1 MQNSKKMGYFCS
13 ALVSY
18 FSHNMESLEEF
29 YRYKFDGF
37 SGQFHKAIGQFNV
50 FRIEDRVRRERSSLE
65 HVRRNFYK
73 VMLYKG
79 ENVFHY
85 GDESIKVSGKTLLFF
100 HPQIPYSYHKV
111 EEGTT
116 GFFCVFKDE
125 FYQENFR
132 LKLVDLPLFAPGV
145 PPVYSLNEE
154 QAIEVESIF
163 RRMYQE
169 IDTSYIYKYELI
181 RSYLNQL
188 LFMAMKLNPD
198 HTHLQHADAGTR
210 ITARF
215 IEMLER
221 QFLIEFSTER
231 LLLRT
236 PKDFAGKLAVHINYL
251 NRIIKKTT
259 GKTTSEH
266 IFSRITSEAKILLKH
281 TQWNISEIG
290 YALGFDDQA
299 HFNKFFKAQVGMN
312 PTSYRTGI

>member
-1 MQNSKKMGYFCS
+1 MG
-13 ALVSY
+13 LY

-29 YRYKFDGF
+29 YQYKFGAF
-37 SGQFHKAIGQFNV
+37 SGQLNKTIGQFNV
-50 FRIEDRVRRERSSLE
+50 FRIEDRARRETPSLV

-73 VMLYKG
+73 VMLYIG

-85 GDESIKVSGKTLLFF
+85 GDESVKVSGKTLLFF
-100 HPQIPYSYHKV
+100 HPQIPYSYHTV
-111 EEGTT
+111 EQGTT

-132 LKLVDLPLFAPGV
+132 LNLGDLPLFAPGV

-215 IEMLER
+215 TEMLER

-266 IFSRITSEAKILLKH
+266 IYSRIASEAKILLRH

-299 HFNKFFKAQVGMN
+299 HFNKFFKAQAGMN

>member
-1 MQNSKKMGYFCS
+1 
-13 ALVSY
+13 
-18 FSHNMESLEEF
+18 METLEEF
-29 YRYKFDGF
+29 YQHKFDGF
-37 SGQFHKAIGQFNV
+37 SSPDRRAIGQFNV
-50 FRIEDRVRRERSSLE
+50 FRIEDRVRREAPSL

-73 VMLYKG
+73 VMLYAG

-85 GDESIKVSGKTLLFF
+85 GDQHITVKGKTLLFF
-100 HPQIPYSYHKV
+100 HPQIPYSYNLV
-111 EEGTT
+111 EEGTK

-132 LKLVDLPLFAPGV
+132 LNLGDLPLFAPGV
-145 PPVYSLNEE
+145 PPVYSLDDE
-154 QAIEVESIF
+154 QYKEVESIF
-163 RRMYQE
+163 QRMYGE

-188 LFMAMKLNPD
+188 LFLAMKLGPD
-198 HTHLQHADAGTR
+198 NSHLQYADAGRR

-221 QFLIEFSTER
+221 QFLIEFSSER

-236 PKDFAGKLAVHINYL
+236 AKDFADKLAVHVNYL
-251 NRIIKKTT
+251 NRIVKKTT

-266 IFSRITSEAKILLKH
+266 IYSRIASEAKILLKH

-290 YALGFDDQA
+290 YALGFDEQA

-312 PTSYRTGI
+312 PTSYRTV

>member
-1 MQNSKKMGYFCS
+1 MDYFCHV
-13 ALVSY
+13 LVVY
-18 FSHNMESLEEF
+18 FSQNMESLEEF
-29 YRYKFDGF
+29 YQYKFDGF
-37 SGQFHKAIGQFNV
+37 SGQLNKAIGQFNV
-50 FRIEDRVRRERSSLE
+50 FRIEDRARREALSLV

-73 VMLYKG
+73 VMLYIG

-132 LKLVDLPLFAPGV
+132 LNLGDLPLFAPGV
-145 PPVYSLNEE
+145 PPVYSLNVE

-198 HTHLQHADAGTR
+198 HTHLKHADAGTR
-210 ITARF
+210 ITAQF
-215 IEMLER
+215 VEMLER

-266 IFSRITSEAKILLKH
+266 IFSRIASEAKILLKH
-281 TQWNISEIG
+281 TQWNVSEIG

-312 PTSYRTGI
+312 PTSYRTDI

>member
-1 MQNSKKMGYFCS
+1 MQNSKKMNYFCH
-13 ALVSY
+13 ALDSY
-18 FSHNMESLEEF
+18 FSQNMETLEEF
-29 YRYKFDGF
+29 YQYKFDGF
-37 SGQFHKAIGQFNV
+37 SSPDKRAIGQFNV
-50 FRIEDRVRRERSSLE
+50 FRIEDRVRREAPSL

-73 VMLYKG
+73 VMLYAG

-85 GDESIKVSGKTLLFF
+85 GDQSIAVKGKTLLFF
-100 HPQIPYSYHKV
+100 HPQIPYSYNLV

-132 LKLVDLPLFAPGV
+132 LNLGDLPLFAPGV

-154 QAIEVESIF
+154 QYNEVASIF
-163 RRMYQE
+163 QRMYQE

-188 LFMAMKLNPD
+188 LFLAMKLGPD
-198 HTHLQHADAGTR
+198 NNHLQYADAGTR

-221 QFLIEFSTER
+221 QFLIEFGSER

-251 NRIIKKTT
+251 NRIVMKTT

-266 IFSRITSEAKILLKH
+266 IYSRIASEAKILLKH

-290 YALGFDDQA
+290 YALGFDEQA
-299 HFNKFFKAQVGMN
+299 HFNKFFKAKVGMN
-312 PTSYRTGI
+312 PTAYRTDI

>member
-1 MQNSKKMGYFCS
+1 
-13 ALVSY
+13 
-18 FSHNMESLEEF
+18 MESLEEF
-29 YRYKFDGF
+29 YQYKFDGF
-37 SGQFHKAIGQFNV
+37 SGQLNKAIGQFNV
-50 FRIEDRVRRERSSLE
+50 FRIEDRARREAPSLV

-73 VMLYKG
+73 VMLYIG

-132 LKLVDLPLFAPGV
+132 LNLGDLPLFAPGV
-145 PPVYSLNEE
+145 PPVYSLNVE

-188 LFMAMKLNPD
+188 LFIAMKLNPD
-198 HTHLQHADAGTR
+198 HTHLKHADAGTR
-210 ITARF
+210 ITAQF

-266 IFSRITSEAKILLKH
+266 IFSRIASEAKILLKH
-281 TQWNISEIG
+281 TQWNVSEIG

-312 PTSYRTGI
+312 PTSYRTDI

>member
-1 MQNSKKMGYFCS
+1 
-13 ALVSY
+13 
-18 FSHNMESLEEF
+18 METLEEF
-29 YRYKFDGF
+29 YQHKFDGF
-37 SGQFHKAIGQFNV
+37 SSPDRRAIGQFNV
-50 FRIEDRVRRERSSLE
+50 FRIEDRVRREAPSL

-73 VMLYKG
+73 VMLYAGK
-79 ENVFHY
+79 NVFHY
-85 GDESIKVSGKTLLFF
+85 GDQQITIKGKTLLFF
-100 HPQIPYSYHKV
+100 HPQISYSYDLV

-132 LKLVDLPLFAPGV
+132 LNLGDLPLFAPGI
-145 PPVYSLNEE
+145 PPVYSLNDE
-154 QAIEVESIF
+154 QYKEVELIF
-163 RRMYQE
+163 QRMYLE

-188 LFMAMKLNPD
+188 LFLAMKLGPD
-198 HTHLQHADAGTR
+198 KSHLQYADAGTR

-221 QFLIEFSTER
+221 QFLIEFSSER

-236 PKDFAGKLAVHINYL
+236 AKDFADKLAVHVNYL
-251 NRIIKKTT
+251 NRIVKKTT

-266 IFSRITSEAKILLKH
+266 IYSRIASEAKILLKH

-290 YALGFDDQA
+290 YALGFDEQA

-312 PTSYRTGI
+312 PTSYRII